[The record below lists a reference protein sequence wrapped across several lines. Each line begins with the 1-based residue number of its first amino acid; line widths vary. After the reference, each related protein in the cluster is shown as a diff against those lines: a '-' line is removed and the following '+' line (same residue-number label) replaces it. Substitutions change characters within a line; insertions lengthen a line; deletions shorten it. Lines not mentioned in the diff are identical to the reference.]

1 VVSDWQAARG
11 WRRHREEVTVFCGLT
26 PRECDVAVAV
36 GGGLTNQQVGWLLR
50 ITTKTVE
57 CHLSRIFVKL
67 DIGSR
72 CQLVAAFASR
82 ECPAAV
88 AQMVASLTA
97 RELAVATAAAAGLT
111 NRQVA
116 ESLFVSPRTVEFHLA
131 KVYSKLGIRSRRQL
145 SCAVGGNH
153 TTSTIQQSA

>member
-1 VVSDWQAARG
+1 VAA
-11 WRRHREEVTVFCGLT
+11 FCGLT

-36 GGGLTNQQVGWLLR
+36 GRGLTNHQVAWLLCISTR
-50 ITTKTVE
+50 TVE

-72 CQLVAAFASR
+72 CQLVAASACQ
-82 ECPAAV
+82 ECPAAIV
-88 AQMVASLTA
+88 SMVASLTA

-116 ESLFVSPRTVEFHLA
+116 ESLFVSPKTVEFHLA
-131 KVYSKLGIRSRRQL
+131 KVYSKLRIRSRRQL

-153 TTSTIQQSA
+153 ATSSFQQSASPGLVQML